1 MSSPTSSNPNHARL
15 LGEVVIA
22 WSNVTDCLEEL
33 FAHLSDIDDAFVL
46 GVFVEKI
53 RDGQL
58 DEVVDSL
65 AARAEDPTRDAI
77 RTWIKRL
84 KAARKQR
91 NEYLHG
97 VYKPFQHSDGE
108 QHLYV
113 LGRRALNRQNGTA
126 EPSINKLLSAN
137 LSALHHEL
145 VEIHALYERLRQ
157 DHFPY
162 PVRQPDAPLS

>member
-1 MSSPTSSNPNHARL
+1 MTSSPSGSTHARL
-15 LGEVVIA
+15 LGQVVIA

-33 FAHLSDIDDAFVL
+33 FAHLAEIDDAFVL

-58 DEVVDSL
+58 DEVVSSL
-65 AARAEDPTRDAI
+65 AARTEDPTRDAI
-77 RTWIKRL
+77 RAWIKRL

-97 VYKPFQHSDGE
+97 VYMPLKHSDGE
-108 QHLYV
+108 QHLYL

-126 EPSINKLLSAN
+126 QPSINKLLSAN
-137 LSALHHEL
+137 LGALNSEL
-145 VEIHALYERLRQ
+145 LEIRDLYERLQRE
-157 DHFPY
+157 HFPY
-162 PVRQPDAPLS
+162 PVRRPPMTD

>member
-1 MSSPTSSNPNHARL
+1 MTASQPFGSTHAYL

-22 WSNVTDCLEEL
+22 WSGVTDCLEEL
-33 FAHLSDIDDAFVL
+33 FAHLADIDDAFVL

-58 DEVVDSL
+58 DEVVSSL
-65 AARAEDPTRDAI
+65 AARTEDPTRDAI
-77 RTWIKRL
+77 RAWIKQV

-97 VYKPFQHSDGE
+97 VYMPLQHGDGE
-108 QHLYV
+108 QHLYL
-113 LGRRALNRQNGTA
+113 LGRRALDRQNGTA

-137 LSALHHEL
+137 LSALAGEL
-145 VEIHALYERLRQ
+145 LAIRELYERLQR

-162 PVRQPDAPLS
+162 RVRRPPVTD

>member
-1 MSSPTSSNPNHARL
+1 MTSSRPSGPSHARL

-33 FAHLSDIDDAFVL
+33 FAHLADIDDAFVL

-58 DEVVDSL
+58 DEVVSSL
-65 AARAEDPTRDAI
+65 AARAEAPARDAI
-77 RTWIKRL
+77 RAWIKRL

-91 NEYLHG
+91 NDYLHS
-97 VYKPFQHSDGE
+97 VYMPMQHSDGE
-108 QHLYV
+108 QHLFL
-113 LGRRALNRQNGTA
+113 LGRRVLNRQNGTA
-126 EPSINKLLSAN
+126 EPNINKLLSAN
-137 LSALHHEL
+137 LTALKDEL
-145 VEIHALYERLRQ
+145 LEIRNLYERLRG

-162 PVRQPDAPLS
+162 DGSTRSLSS

>member
-1 MSSPTSSNPNHARL
+1 

-33 FAHLSDIDDAFVL
+33 FAHLSDIDNAFVL

-58 DEVVDSL
+58 DEVVGSL
-65 AARAEDPTRDAI
+65 AARTDDPTRDAI

-84 KAARKQR
+84 KTARKQR

-108 QHLYV
+108 HHLYL

-126 EPSINKLLSAN
+126 EPNISKLLSAN
-137 LSALHHEL
+137 LSALHSEL
-145 VEIHALYERLRQ
+145 MEIQVLYERLQRE
-157 DHFPY
+157 HFPY
-162 PVRQPDAPLS
+162 RVRQDPDPLA

>member
-1 MSSPTSSNPNHARL
+1 MTSSQPSGPTHAGL

-33 FAHLSDIDDAFVL
+33 FAHLADIDDAFVL

-58 DEVVDSL
+58 DDVVSSL
-65 AARAEDPTRDAI
+65 AARADDRPRDAV
-77 RTWIKRL
+77 RAWIKRL

-97 VYKPFQHSDGE
+97 VYMPLQHSDGE
-108 QHLYV
+108 MHLYL

-137 LSALHHEL
+137 LSALHDEL
-145 VEIHALYERLRQ
+145 VEIRIQYEQLQRE
-157 DHFPY
+157 HFPY
-162 PVRQPDAPLS
+162 PVRRPPVTA